1 MAKYLMK
8 TGHYARN
15 VNGMIQRFGP
25 GDVFVPRNR
34 AEYEALKDVLE
45 ETPEPKSG
53 PVAPAEAPKKRKP
66 RKRTPDQEQAPMEV
80 QEHQDQGMS
89 TDVVN
94 DDFLE
99 KYGVKRRGA
108 YYVLPDGTQV
118 RGKPSL
124 LRALQ
129 EDGLLDDEEK

>member
-15 VNGMIQRFGP
+15 VNGSVQRFGP

-45 ETPEPKSG
+45 EMPEPKSG
-53 PVAPAEAPKKRKP
+53 PVAPAGAPKKRKP
-66 RKRTPDQEQAPMEV
+66 RKQTPDQGQAPTETK
-80 QEHQDQGMS
+80 EPQDLGMS
-89 TDVVN
+89 TDVV
-94 DDFLE
+94 DADFLE